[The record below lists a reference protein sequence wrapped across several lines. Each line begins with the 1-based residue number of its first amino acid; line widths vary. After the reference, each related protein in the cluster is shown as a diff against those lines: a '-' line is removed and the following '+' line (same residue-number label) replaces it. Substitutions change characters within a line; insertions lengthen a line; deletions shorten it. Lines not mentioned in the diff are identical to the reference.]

1 MTVVVVGASVAGIRT
16 AQALRMQGYDG
27 AVTII
32 GAEVHLPYDKPP
44 LSKEVLTGE
53 TPGALISEEQLAA
66 LSVDLRLGV
75 RATSLDPEAR
85 VVETSDG
92 RSVAYTTLVIAT
104 GMTPRMLPG
113 IEPPPG
119 VHTMRT
125 VDDALALREVLLHGA
140 TVVVIGAGFI
150 GAEFASAA
158 RRHGCAVS
166 IVEPQPTPMAHL
178 LGEAVGAA
186 LAQLHTQNGV
196 SLHTG
201 VTFDRFETTSD
212 GHVQAVVLGDGQR
225 LPAGVVVVGIGATPA
240 TAWLES
246 SGLPLSDGVECDDQL
261 RVRGYPDIFAAGDV
275 ARWPHALY
283 GHSLRI
289 EHWSNANEHAAIVA
303 AGVLGKPVP
312 APQVP
317 YVWSDQY
324 GHRIQI
330 IGRPAIGQLV
340 SMTGT
345 AEDHLTA
352 VYADGDG
359 SVVGAVVVDDPRKM
373 LQFRKAIMKHAPAS
387 DLVPA
392 DAGPVPR

>member
-27 AVTII
+27 ALTII

-53 TPGALISEEQLAA
+53 TPGALISKEQLAA

-75 RATSLDPEAR
+75 RATSLDPQGR

-92 RSVAYTTLVIAT
+92 GSVAYTTLVIAT

-113 IEPPPG
+113 IEPPAG

-125 VDDALALREVLLHGA
+125 VDDALALREALLARA

-158 RRHGCAVS
+158 RHHDCAVS

-186 LAQLHTQNGV
+186 LAQLHIRNGV
-196 SLHTG
+196 FLHTG
-201 VTFDRFETTSD
+201 VTVDRFETTD
-212 GHVQAVVLGDGQR
+212 GGRVQAVVLGHGQR
-225 LPAGVVVVGIGATPA
+225 LPADVVVVGIGATPA
-240 TAWLES
+240 TGWLES

-261 RVRGYPDIFAAGDV
+261 RVRGYPDVFAAGDV

-283 GHSLRI
+283 GQSLRI

-330 IGRPAIGQLV
+330 IGRPAIGELV
-340 SMTGT
+340 SMTGS

-352 VYADGDG
+352 VYADGAG
-359 SVVGAVVVDDPRKM
+359 AVVGAVVVDDPRKM

-387 DLVPA
+387 ELVPA
-392 DAGPVPR
+392 DAGSAPR